1 MGSRRMNSLLQTL
14 KTLQRH
20 VAMLQAEAEREVV
33 RLAAQ
38 RLAEAL
44 GAAGTL
50 SLPDVA
56 RQLGIH
62 RATAWKWVQR
72 GRLPAVRVG
81 HHYRV
86 PLGIIGAML
95 HPVDVATGVGGEWRC
110 PAPGCPVVYATAAA
124 LAAHLVLAHQP
135 TGATKKGREGEG

>member
-1 MGSRRMNSLLQTL
+1 MNSLLQTL

-20 VAMLQAEAEREVV
+20 TDALQAEAEREVV
-33 RLAAQ
+33 RLAAE

-50 SLPDVA
+50 SLPAVA
-56 RQLGIH
+56 RRLGVH
-62 RATAWKWVQR
+62 RATAWKWVRR

-86 PLGIIGAML
+86 PRDIVEAML
-95 HPVDVATGVGGEWRC
+95 HPVDASTDTPGEWRC
-110 PAPGCPVVYATAAA
+110 PAPECPAAYATAAA
-124 LAAHLVLAHQP
+124 LAAHL
-135 TGATKKGREGEG
+135 ATTHLGEAGI